1 MKFAISRG
9 TSRDFLLTFASGC
22 GIITVL
28 KEQMNKGVQTMLY
41 FRCVK
46 NVKQGAELIRELK
59 NDFDKKSLLTN
70 IGGNLVVVTEFD
82 SNKMCERLTKLVN
95 GVEYDIMFG
104 QLLPDE
110 AEQCNFNSLPIVT
123 SDFDTMNIDINEV
136 SGHMSKKLQM
146 ATFGRYFGKM
156 TIIVDFKRQRVHT
169 LRVICFGTDM
179 DEQVYT
185 FAEIFG

>member
-1 MKFAISRG
+1 
-9 TSRDFLLTFASGC
+9 
-22 GIITVL
+22 
-28 KEQMNKGVQTMLY
+28 MLY

-46 NVKQGAELIRELK
+46 NVKQGAELVRELK
-59 NDFDKKSLLTN
+59 NEFGKKSMLTT
-70 IGGNLVVVTEFD
+70 IDGNLVVVTEFD

-136 SGHMSKKLQM
+136 SGHMPKKLQM

-156 TIIVDFKRQRVHT
+156 TIVVDFKRQRVHT

>member
-1 MKFAISRG
+1 
-9 TSRDFLLTFASGC
+9 
-22 GIITVL
+22 
-28 KEQMNKGVQTMLY
+28 MLY

-156 TIIVDFKRQRVHT
+156 TIVVD
-169 LRVICFGTDM
+169 
-179 DEQVYT
+179 
-185 FAEIFG
+185 